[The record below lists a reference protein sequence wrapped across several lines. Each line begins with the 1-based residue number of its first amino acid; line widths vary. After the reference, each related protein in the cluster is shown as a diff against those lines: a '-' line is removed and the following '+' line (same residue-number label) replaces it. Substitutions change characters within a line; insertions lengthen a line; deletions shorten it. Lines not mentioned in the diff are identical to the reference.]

1 MNNGTLSIIIGII
14 FIIIAV
20 IFIAMSPKYSYLG
33 IALIVVSILVIV
45 TGYMRKNK

>member
-33 IALIVVSILVIV
+33 IALIIVSILVIV